1 MDANSTS
8 RDDLVDDI
16 ERVREVR
23 DDLGASMVQLERHV
37 REMHSDVVGR
47 IDQLALRIR
56 TLEQRN
62 LRGQLIDDGTAAARV
77 YALNERR
84 PFAHAMP
91 MGLGGTTTLGRL
103 RLYGAVGLGLTLC
116 MAAVCV
122 VLWLNFGIDRT
133 FTAFGDGFERG
144 NWAAWSAVRTGG
156 GGTARVQNNNVQGGW
171 YAAELA
177 ALSRPGSYA
186 YARKYLA
193 SPQTNL
199 TVGADFRV
207 MAEGAQGGNVP
218 LLQLYDARG
227 TRLVN
232 LYRQNHWGYLWVQ
245 HSGSYQRTRSK
256 VPLNTWTH
264 VELHVVS
271 AGKGASTVE
280 VSVYGVPVYQTRTAS
295 LGRSAILA
303 LQIGNAVPS
312 QRFALVIDNIA
323 VRARRASLL

>member
-1 MDANSTS
+1 
-8 RDDLVDDI
+8 
-16 ERVREVR
+16 
-23 DDLGASMVQLERHV
+23 
-37 REMHSDVVGR
+37 
-47 IDQLALRIR
+47 
-56 TLEQRN
+56 
-62 LRGQLIDDGTAAARV
+62 
-77 YALNERR
+77 
-84 PFAHAMP
+84 
-91 MGLGGTTTLGRL
+91 
-103 RLYGAVGLGLTLC
+103 
-116 MAAVCV
+116 
-122 VLWLNFGIDRT
+122 
-133 FTAFGDGFERG
+133 
-144 NWAAWSAVRTGG
+144 VRTGG